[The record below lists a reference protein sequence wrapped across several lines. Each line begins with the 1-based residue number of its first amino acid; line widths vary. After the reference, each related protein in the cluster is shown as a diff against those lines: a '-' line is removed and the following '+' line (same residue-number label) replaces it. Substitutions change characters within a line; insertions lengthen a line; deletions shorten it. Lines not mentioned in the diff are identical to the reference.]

1 MLTAGLVE
9 TREPVGLADMVGLE
23 AAVRLAVQAE
33 TAVMG
38 VTAKIEGSYQ
48 TCQFDGLSE

>member
-9 TREPVGLADMVGLE
+9 TGEPVGLE